1 MLAAVLMMSTS
12 CFNQYD
18 VQSDGGTGIECMRD
32 GYKTVDLVGC
42 RGYVRTLGPP
52 VDECRCTCDC
62 SGGGIDYERLAAALA
77 AQPIRISMS
86 GREVASAVRE
96 ELLRMGNS
104 LTTLGLT

>member
-1 MLAAVLMMSTS
+1 MPGAPGEPVMITAHGGERISPAWDRGGS
-12 CFNQYD
+12 
-18 VQSDGGTGIECMRD
+18 SDGG
-32 GYKTVDLVGC
+32 
-42 RGYVRTLGPP
+42 
-52 VDECRCTCDC
+52 
-62 SGGGIDYERLAAALA
+62 SIDYERLAAALA